1 MGKGRRVLSEGPWS
15 DTCLRLQLSL
25 RVRSSGDL
33 LLFSGSPGVP
43 ASSPPRSSPCPC
55 PSLSPHSNL
64 SHAHPR
70 SHPAPI
76 SVLTLSQPCPLPR
89 LSLNSSP
96 GASLNCTVSAPL
108 LVPFQHRPLS
118 PVGPPVGLWPRPFG
132 QQSCPLC
139 QAPDWVLGTRVPSAS
154 VSGSPKAMGQG
165 FCLLPPAFSPFL
177 SRGSV
182 SSKPVPPSLSST
194 SLPPPSPSSAQH
206 PPQEPRPPPATQA
219 LSINNCSGPTDHSP
233 TVGPASARQ
242 GML

>member
-139 QAPDWVLGTRVPSAS
+139 QAPDWVLGTQSSISLGVWEP
-154 VSGSPKAMGQG
+154 QG
-165 FCLLPPAFSPFL
+165 HGPRLLPVASCLQPLPVQGIGLLQASPPISLLYLSTTALTILSPA
-177 SRGSV
+177 
-182 SSKPVPPSLSST
+182 
-194 SLPPPSPSSAQH
+194 PSPGA
-206 PPQEPRPPPATQA
+206 
-219 LSINNCSGPTDHSP
+219 
-233 TVGPASARQ
+233 PASACHPSPVYK
-242 GML
+242 